1 MQKTK
6 ESTPKKKLQLINE
19 YGKEAG
25 YNKTTHKSQLFL
37 YTNNEQS

>member
-25 YNKTTHKSQLFL
+25 YNKINTQKSVVSI
-37 YTNNEQS
+37 Y